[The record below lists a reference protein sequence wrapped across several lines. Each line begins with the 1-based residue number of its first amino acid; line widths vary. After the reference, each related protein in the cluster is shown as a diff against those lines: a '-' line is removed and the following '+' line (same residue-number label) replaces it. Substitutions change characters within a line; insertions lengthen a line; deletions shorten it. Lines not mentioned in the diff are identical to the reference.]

1 MQRVTDEV
9 KAAGGIRLAGGASG
23 CRSEWREL
31 RQLMGKAGI
40 GVFAPAARLQAL
52 PPDVMAAH
60 LGLESD
66 EALREALL
74 SEYEAPAQSE
84 RTFLAG
90 LEEAEEE
97 QVARLT
103 LEIEWDAERRAWVAR
118 DWSGEE
124 LIVHWEAER
133 IVRAALGAGMLL
145 GQSEEL

>member
-1 MQRVTDEV
+1 
-9 KAAGGIRLAGGASG
+9 
-23 CRSEWREL
+23 
-31 RQLMGKAGI
+31 
-40 GVFAPAARLQAL
+40 
-52 PPDVMAAH
+52 MAAH